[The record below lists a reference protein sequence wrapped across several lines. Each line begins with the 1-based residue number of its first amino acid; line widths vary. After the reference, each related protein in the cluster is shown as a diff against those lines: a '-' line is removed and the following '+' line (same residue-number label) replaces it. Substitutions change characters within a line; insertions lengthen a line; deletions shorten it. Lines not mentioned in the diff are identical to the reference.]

1 MNFLLKYFDMQSV
14 GEAKPMTFQKQ
25 YYYCHVSAYSTAAA
39 IAPVTAAAAAV
50 AAGQQEL
57 AVTFAAYV

>member
-1 MNFLLKYFDMQSV
+1 MNFLQKYFDMLSV
-14 GEAKPMTFQKQ
+14 DETKPVTFRKQ
-25 YYYCHVSAYSTAAA
+25 NCYCHVSAYSTAAA